1 MRRGLPP
8 LTGTWPWA
16 SGANLAGS
24 TKADPAATGKQI
36 LKEASAGIPDNAE
49 ASDGFA
55 AALSAGG

>member
-1 MRRGLPP
+1 MGIRGQP
-8 LTGTWPWA
+8 GRD
-16 SGANLAGS
+16 